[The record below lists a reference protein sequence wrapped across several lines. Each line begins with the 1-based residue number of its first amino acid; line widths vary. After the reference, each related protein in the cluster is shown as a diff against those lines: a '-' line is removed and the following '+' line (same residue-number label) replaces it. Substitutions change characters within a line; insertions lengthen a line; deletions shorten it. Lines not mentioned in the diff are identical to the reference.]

1 MTMCHANRV
10 LTGTIALVAIGAAMA
25 AEPAQADS
33 VQNLNPAAIDVM
45 RAAPQAPNAP
55 APAPAPQAMPTG
67 NPLWTIPLSQLA
79 VTRDR
84 PIFSPSRRP
93 PPPAVATPIYVPTA
107 APRVAK
113 AEPERPPLILVGTI
127 AGASDAI
134 AVFVL
139 QGTATT
145 VRLHPNESHEGWV
158 LRSVQGREAT
168 LQKGAMSSVLAL
180 APPGGVPEPV
190 TAQLSPEPPR
200 KSRR

>member
-1 MTMCHANRV
+1 MTMRHANRV
-10 LTGTIALVAIGAAMA
+10 LTGTIVLVATGAALSV
-25 AEPAQADS
+25 PPVQADS
-33 VQNLNPAAIDVM
+33 VQNLNPAAIDIM
-45 RAAPQAPNAP
+45 RAAPQPPNAP
-55 APAPAPQAMPTG
+55 APQALSSG

-79 VTRDR
+79 ATRDR

-93 PPPAVATPIYVPTA
+93 PPPVAAAPIYVPPT

-127 AGASDAI
+127 AGENDAI

-139 QGTATT
+139 QGTGTT
-145 VRLHPNESHEGWV
+145 VRLHTNDSHEGWV

-168 LQKGAMSSVLAL
+168 LQKGGASAVMAL
-180 APPGGVPEPV
+180 APPGGEPV
-190 TAQLSPEPPR
+190 TAQASAEPPSR